1 MSGKNQYNVLVDM
14 DDNYTQPATI
24 ESDGLEFQDFS
35 SSPSV
40 NKSTGAPPPLSM
52 RAPDFFEPQQ
62 QGSSR
67 GVGKPIWS
75 LDYYAGFFDV
85 DTSQVIERCVKT
97 LYPVGDYAA
106 DTLNNQPDMYG
117 PFWLS
122 TTVVFLV
129 FVCSSLAGSLAAY
142 LAGAP
147 HVYDFRLLSYA
158 VFVVYTYTFLSPVL
172 LWGAT
177 KYYGCQPSLMEI
189 INYYGYSLTVWV
201 PVSQKILERQKRQ
214 YAERK
219 EKADTYV
226 NQTPF
231 RYVERNFKSR
241 VPPPDLS
248 HVVDFNNLDNNLK
261 RINDEIVEL
270 HITNDLR
277 SLSSLFGEHD
287 TEWENRAHKAYGLK
301 SSPGFIFIPN
311 PFTPRAQRH
320 LVKQCLSEYT
330 LSPSTSNLDTH
341 YVTPPNGFWNLYE
354 REHLQDLKEGD
365 ADYFVAKKA
374 GFTGSEQR
382 YDSSDS
388 EDENS
393 NNKSNSIS
401 NFNNTFEKETVPTPT
416 ACSREFEPVQWQP
429 KPDPP
434 PAPSVPL
441 LSPRELFRKMRWTTI
456 GCHYHWPTKTY
467 HLDRRF
473 PVPEDVRDLTQA
485 VAHAVERVGYEGDKS
500 RSWKN
505 EYLGADFKAEAG
517 VVNYYQ
523 YKDTLMGHVDRSE
536 LNMDAPLVSLR
547 HCSSFYLLA
556 KWGHCCHD

>member
-14 DDNYTQPATI
+14 DDNYNQPATI

-35 SSPSV
+35 SSPSA
-40 NKSTGAPPPLSM
+40 NKTGAPPPLSM
-52 RAPDFFEPQQ
+52 RAPDFFEPEQQ
-62 QGSSR
+62 SSSR

-106 DTLNNQPDMYG
+106 DTLHNQPDMYG

-129 FVCSSLAGSLAAY
+129 FVCSSLAGSLGAY

-201 PVSQKILERQKRQ
+201 PVSFIMSTSLISKRQQKILERQKRQ

-219 EKADTYV
+219 EKPGTYV

-248 HVVDFNNLDNNLK
+248 HVVDFVNLENNRKEIKD
-261 RINDEIVEL
+261 DIVEIHL
-270 HITNDLR
+270 TNDLR
-277 SLSSLFGEHD
+277 SLSTLFGESD
-287 TEWENRAHKAYGLK
+287 KEWKNRAYKAYGLK
-301 SSPGFIFIPN
+301 SSPGFVFIPN
-311 PFTPRAQRH
+311 PFTPQAQRH
-320 LVKQCLSEYT
+320 LVKQCVSQYT

-341 YVTPPNGFWNLYE
+341 YVTPPNGFWDLYE
-354 REHLQDLKEGD
+354 REHIQDLKPGD
-365 ADYFVAKKA
+365 ADYFVPKKA
-374 GFTGSEQR
+374 ESSKSEQG
-382 YDSSDS
+382 YGSDS
-388 EDENS
+388 EEEQD
-393 NNKSNSIS
+393 
-401 NFNNTFEKETVPTPT
+401 NNTSLKKEVTPMPT
-416 ACSREFEPVQWQP
+416 ACSTEFQPIQMQP

-434 PAPSVPL
+434 PAPTVPL
-441 LSPRELFRKMRWTTI
+441 LSPCELFRKMRWTTI

-473 PVPEDVRDLTQA
+473 SVPKDVADLTQA
-485 VAHAVERVGYEGDKS
+485 VAHAVEGVGYHKDKKFA
-500 RSWKN
+500 WTN
-505 EYLGADFKAEAG
+505 EYLGSDFKAEAG

-523 YKDTLMGHVDRSE
+523 YRDTLMGHVDRSE

-547 HCSSFYLLA
+547 
-556 KWGHCCHD
+556 

>member
-1 MSGKNQYNVLVDM
+1 
-14 DDNYTQPATI
+14 
-24 ESDGLEFQDFS
+24 
-35 SSPSV
+35 
-40 NKSTGAPPPLSM
+40 
-52 RAPDFFEPQQ
+52 
-62 QGSSR
+62 
-67 GVGKPIWS
+67 
-75 LDYYAGFFDV
+75 
-85 DTSQVIERCVKT
+85 
-97 LYPVGDYAA
+97 
-106 DTLNNQPDMYG
+106 
-117 PFWLS
+117 
-122 TTVVFLV
+122 
-129 FVCSSLAGSLAAY
+129 
-142 LAGAP
+142 
-147 HVYDFRLLSYA
+147 
-158 VFVVYTYTFLSPVL
+158 
-172 LWGAT
+172 
-177 KYYGCQPSLMEI
+177 
-189 INYYGYSLTVWV
+189 
-201 PVSQKILERQKRQ
+201 RQKRQ

-382 YDSSDS
+382 YDS
-388 EDENS
+388 
-393 NNKSNSIS
+393 I
-401 NFNNTFEKETVPTPT
+401 PTPT

-536 LNMDAPLVSLR
+536 LNMDAPLVSLSLG
-547 HCSSFYLLA
+547 HTCIYLLGGPTQDTVPVSIYLRSGDIVVMT
-556 KWGHCCHD
+556 KHCRQYFHGVPKIIEDTLPAYLSPQTAFTDTPDWEPFGTYMQTSRINLNVRQVFPK